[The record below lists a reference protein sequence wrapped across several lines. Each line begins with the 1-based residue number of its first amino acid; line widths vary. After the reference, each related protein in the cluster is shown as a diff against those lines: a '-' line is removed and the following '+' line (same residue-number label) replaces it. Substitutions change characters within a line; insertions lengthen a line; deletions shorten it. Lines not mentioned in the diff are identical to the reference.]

1 MAFCTLLEWESS
13 FPFDRYQAMN
23 DRTESHAGLPEG
35 CLSRIVGR
43 ADGDGATIIEVWRSS
58 EDAQRFSEQNAHLL
72 AEFAMPAPTRVAA
85 FETSIFQ
92 SR

>member
-1 MAFCTLLEWESS
+1 MAFCTLLEWESA
-13 FPFDRYQAMN
+13 FPFDRYQQMN

-35 CLSRIVGR
+35 CLSRIVGG
-43 ADGDGATIIEVWRSS
+43 AGGGATIIEVWRSS
-58 EDAQRFSEQNAHLL
+58 GDAQRFSEHNAHLL
-72 AEFAMPAPTRVAA
+72 AEFDMPPPARVAA